1 MPITSNNTAVMAQR
15 QAFNGKGLTFVEVI
29 FDAAIASTATTPS
42 TKDSVFD
49 LVSKVVGKNGN
60 LLAQNYAL
68 GVKATEQ
75 DVADSANMIEDELI
89 DVYQFIVEGTPGQF
103 DAGNAVPYSAIDPSS
118 TNASDP
124 GVIANAEAD
133 LETDI
138 LAAFNDTT
146 GTDSAITVNVN
157 IRYLPA
163 DGVVSAG
170 AVAVYGMFNARVNS

>member
-29 FDAAIASTATTPS
+29 FDAAIASTATNPS

-68 GVKATEQ
+68 GCKATER
-75 DVADSANMIEDELI
+75 DNAEAAGITEDELI

-124 GVIANAEAD
+124 GVIANAEVD
-133 LETDI
+133 LEADI
-138 LAAFNDTT
+138 LAAFDDA
-146 GTDSAITVNVN
+146 DSAGGIHVN

-163 DGVVSAG
+163 DGATSAG
-170 AVAVYGMFNARVNS
+170 SQVVYGTFNSRVNG

>member
-29 FDAAIASTATTPS
+29 FDAAIASTATNPS

-68 GVKATEQ
+68 GCKATER
-75 DVADSANMIEDELI
+75 DNAEAPGITEDELI

-118 TNASDP
+118 TDASDP

-138 LAAFNDTT
+138 LAAFDDA
-146 GTDSAITVNVN
+146 DSAGGVNVN

-170 AVAVYGMFNARVNS
+170 SQVVYGMFNGRVNS

>member
-1 MPITSNNTAVMAQR
+1 MPITSNNTAIMAQR

-29 FDAAIASTATTPS
+29 FDAEVASTATDPS

-68 GVKATEQ
+68 GCKATER
-75 DVADSANMIEDELI
+75 DNAEAATITEDELI

-103 DAGNAVPYSAIDPSS
+103 DAGNSVPYSAIDPSS

-133 LETDI
+133 LEADI
-138 LAAFNDTT
+138 LAAFDDN
-146 GTDSAITVNVN
+146 DSAGGIHVN

-163 DGVVSAG
+163 DGVTAAG
-170 AVAVYGMFNARVNS
+170 SVTVYGTFNPRVNG

>member
-29 FDAAIASTATTPS
+29 FDAEIASTATDPS

-68 GVKATEQ
+68 GCKATER
-75 DVADSANMIEDELI
+75 DNAEAAGITEDELI

-133 LETDI
+133 LELDI
-138 LAAFNDTT
+138 LAAFDDA
-146 GTDSAITVNVN
+146 DSAGGIHVN

-163 DGVVSAG
+163 DGVTAAG
-170 AVAVYGMFNARVNS
+170 SVTVYGTFNPRVNG

>member
-75 DVADSANMIEDELI
+75 DAADAALGITEDELI
-89 DVYQFIVEGTPGQF
+89 DVYQFIVEGTPGKF
-103 DAGNAVPYSAIDPSS
+103 DEGNAVPYSAIDPSS
-118 TNASDP
+118 TDASDP

-138 LAAFNDTT
+138 LAAFDDA
-146 GTDSAITVNVN
+146 DSAAGVNVN

>member
-1 MPITSNNTAVMAQR
+1 MPITSNNTAIMAQR

-75 DVADSANMIEDELI
+75 DAADAALGITEDELI

-103 DAGNAVPYSAIDPSS
+103 DAGNATQYSAIDPSS
-118 TNASDP
+118 ADASDP

-138 LAAFNDTT
+138 LAAFDDA
-146 GTDSAITVNVN
+146 DSAGGVNVN

>member
-1 MPITSNNTAVMAQR
+1 MPITSNNTAIMAQR

-68 GVKATEQ
+68 GCKATER
-75 DVADSANMIEDELI
+75 DNAEAAGITEDELI

-118 TNASDP
+118 TDASDP

-138 LAAFNDTT
+138 LAAFDDA
-146 GTDSAITVNVN
+146 DSAGGVNVN

-170 AVAVYGMFNARVNS
+170 SQVVYGMFNGRVNS

>member
-29 FDAAIASTATTPS
+29 FDAAIASTATNPS

-68 GVKATEQ
+68 GCKATER
-75 DVADSANMIEDELI
+75 DNAEAPGITEDELI
-89 DVYQFIVEGTPGQF
+89 DIYQFIVEGTPGQF

-118 TNASDP
+118 TDASDP

-138 LAAFNDTT
+138 LAAFDDA
-146 GTDSAITVNVN
+146 DSAGGVNVN

-170 AVAVYGMFNARVNS
+170 SQVVYGMFNGRVNS

>member
-29 FDAAIASTATTPS
+29 FDAAVASTATTPS

-68 GVKATEQ
+68 GCKATER
-75 DVADSANMIEDELI
+75 DNAEAAGITEDELI

-118 TNASDP
+118 TDASDP

-133 LETDI
+133 LESDI
-138 LAAFNDTT
+138 LAAFDDE
-146 GTDSAITVNVN
+146 DSAGGIHVN

-170 AVAVYGMFNARVNS
+170 SQVVYGMFNGRVNS

>member
-29 FDAAIASTATTPS
+29 FDASITDTATTPS
-42 TKDSVFD
+42 TKDSAFD
-49 LVSKVVGKNGN
+49 AVSKVVGKNGN

-138 LAAFNDTT
+138 LAAFDDAT

>member
-29 FDAAIASTATTPS
+29 FDAAIASTATNPS

-68 GVKATEQ
+68 GCKATER
-75 DVADSANMIEDELI
+75 DNAEAPGITEDELI

-118 TNASDP
+118 TDASDP

-138 LAAFNDTT
+138 LAAFDDA
-146 GTDSAITVNVN
+146 DSAGGVNVN

-163 DGVVSAG
+163 DGATAAG
-170 AVAVYGMFNARVNS
+170 SQVVYGMFNGRVNS

>member
-68 GVKATEQ
+68 GCKATER
-75 DVADSANMIEDELI
+75 DNAEAPGITEDELI

-118 TNASDP
+118 TDASDP

-138 LAAFNDTT
+138 LAAFDDA
-146 GTDSAITVNVN
+146 DSAGGVNVN

-170 AVAVYGMFNARVNS
+170 SQVVYGMFNGRVNS

>member
-1 MPITSNNTAVMAQR
+1 MAQR

-75 DVADSANMIEDELI
+75 DAADAALGITEDELI

-118 TNASDP
+118 TDASDP

-138 LAAFNDTT
+138 LAAFDDTT

>member
-1 MPITSNNTAVMAQR
+1 MPITSNNTAIMAQR

-75 DVADSANMIEDELI
+75 DAADAALGITEDELI

-103 DAGNAVPYSAIDPSS
+103 DAGNATPYSVIDPSS

-138 LAAFNDTT
+138 LAAFDDA
-146 GTDSAITVNVN
+146 DSAGGVNVN

-170 AVAVYGMFNARVNS
+170 SQVVYGMFNGRVNS

>member
-68 GVKATEQ
+68 GCKATER
-75 DVADSANMIEDELI
+75 DNAEAAGITEDELI

-118 TNASDP
+118 TDASDP

-138 LAAFNDTT
+138 LAAFDDA
-146 GTDSAITVNVN
+146 DSAGGVNVN

-170 AVAVYGMFNARVNS
+170 SQVVYGMFNGRVNS

>member
-1 MPITSNNTAVMAQR
+1 MPITSNNTAIMAQR

-75 DVADSANMIEDELI
+75 DAADAALGITEDELI

-103 DAGNAVPYSAIDPSS
+103 DAGNAA
-118 TNASDP
+118 
-124 GVIANAEAD
+124 G
-133 LETDI
+133 
-138 LAAFNDTT
+138 
-146 GTDSAITVNVN
+146 GVNVN

-170 AVAVYGMFNARVNS
+170 SQAVYGMFNGRVNS

>member
-1 MPITSNNTAVMAQR
+1 MPITSNNTAIMAQR

-29 FDAAIASTATTPS
+29 FDNAIASTATTPS

-75 DVADSANMIEDELI
+75 DAADAALGITEDELI
-89 DVYQFIVEGTPGQF
+89 DVYLFIVEGTPGQF

-138 LAAFNDTT
+138 LAAFDDA
-146 GTDSAITVNVN
+146 DSAAGVNVN

-170 AVAVYGMFNARVNS
+170 SQVVYGMFNGRVNS

>member
-29 FDAAIASTATTPS
+29 FDAAIASTATNPS

-68 GVKATEQ
+68 GCKATER
-75 DVADSANMIEDELI
+75 DNAEAPGITEDELI

-138 LAAFNDTT
+138 LAAFDDQ
-146 GTDSAITVNVN
+146 DSAAGVNVN

-170 AVAVYGMFNARVNS
+170 SQVVYGMFNGRVNS

>member
-15 QAFNGKGLTFVEVI
+15 QAFNGKGLTFIEVI

-49 LVSKVVGKNGN
+49 LVSKVVSKNGT
-60 LLAQNYAL
+60 LLAQNFAL

-75 DVADSANMIEDELI
+75 DAADAALGITEDELI

-103 DAGNAVPYSAIDPSS
+103 ASNGNIDPDGHN
-118 TNASDP
+118 TSDA
-124 GVIANAEAD
+124 GVIADAEAD

-138 LAAFNDTT
+138 LAAFDDA
-146 GTDSAITVNVN
+146 DSAGGVNVN

-163 DGVVSAG
+163 EGVLAAG
-170 AVAVYGMFNARVNS
+170 AVSVYGTFNARVNS